1 MSKIIILLL
10 VIVVIVALVFLR
22 WANKIENVESQL
34 KKYEKQREQTITDS
48 IKNTTDKNTIIEFD
62 DKTNADLSMD
72 FDETF
77 INNHYQFLQPIVTT
91 TPIIKNHEILI
102 DTWVYKNT
110 VTETPFAIT
119 KNEYENFMVDMEM
132 QINGNGLF
140 IGVIFNYVAN
150 EKPNSWNADRIC
162 SNPYGVEMTINNHDE
177 SKRMSSLSDNLKG
190 KGNFTQIIKLVNK
203 NKQLKLF
210 INDVL
215 VCNKTVEL
223 YSNQKGKIGLYMLKQ
238 NNRDFDEHA
247 VATIKYFKVS
257 TWKKE
262 LNLN

>member
-10 VIVVIVALVFLR
+10 VIIVIVALMFLR
-22 WANKIENVESQL
+22 WANKPENVASQQ
-34 KKYEKQREQTITDS
+34 KKYEKQKEQTITDS
-48 IKNTTDKNTIIEFD
+48 IKKLNDKNNFLELD
-62 DKTNADLSMD
+62 VRENLDLTVD
-72 FDETF
+72 FNEIF
-77 INNHYQFLQPIVTT
+77 NNNQYQFLQPIITT

-119 KNEYENFMVDMEM
+119 KNEYENFSVDMKM

-162 SNPYGVEMTINNHDE
+162 SNPYGVEITINNHDE

-190 KGNFTQIIKLVNK
+190 KGNFTQIIKLVKK

-215 VCNKTVEL
+215 VCNKIVEH
-223 YSNQKGKIGLYMLKQ
+223 YSNQIGKIGLYMLKQ

-257 TWKKE
+257 TWK
-262 LNLN
+262 